1 MDNTLIIIPT
11 YNEKG
16 NIRLLIEQILA
27 TVPHAHV
34 VVVDDGSPDGT
45 AEIVGTMVAS
55 SGGSIHLIC
64 RTDERGLGTAYKA
77 GFAYGLRQAYTVLVT
92 MDGDH
97 SHDPKHLP
105 DMLVAAQNHDIV
117 IGSRYIR
124 EGKTVNWAIWRLL
137 LSWTANL
144 FARMVLNVYGN
155 DLTSGYRVYRREI
168 LELID
173 LEKIRSN
180 GYSFLVEVLFYAQ
193 RQRASICEIP
203 IVFLD
208 RTRGT
213 SKISKHEIYRGALT
227 LFRLRFHRF
236 FTKGQ

>member
-1 MDNTLIIIPT
+1 MDKTLIIIPT

-16 NIRLLIEQILA
+16 NIRSLIEQILS
-27 TVPHAHV
+27 TVPQAHV

-45 AEIVGTMVAS
+45 AEIVGTMAAL

-64 RTDERGLGTAYKA
+64 RTGERGLGTAYKV
-77 GFAYGLRQAYTVLVT
+77 GFAYGLRHAYTLFVT

-97 SHDPKHLP
+97 SHAPKHLP
-105 DMLVAAQNHDIV
+105 DMLTAAQDHDIV

-124 EGKTVNWAIWRLL
+124 EGKTVNWALWRVL

-144 FARMVLNVYGN
+144 FARTVLNVYGN

-168 LELID
+168 LERID
-173 LEKIRSN
+173 LGQIRSN
-180 GYSFLVEVLFYAQ
+180 GYSFLVEMLFYAQ
-193 RQRASICEIP
+193 RQQAGICEIP

-213 SKISKHEIYRGALT
+213 SKISKHEIYRGAFT
-227 LFRLRFHRF
+227 LFRLRFHQF
-236 FTKGQ
+236 FTRKQ